1 MRVQQVRPKADGK
14 ANPMRNLEPNS
25 TENANV
31 APAEAGAGWATRTK
45 TDVTG
50 LLLELA
56 RALRGYCFYDETD
69 AQRRPLLDRAFRAVS
84 GELSRA
90 GTIDLELTE
99 AGFWIAGLS
108 QTVESTG
115 VLGPLERALR
125 AHGLLR
131 LRIDPTLTHTALH
144 GFFDLLGQPGDRFE
158 SPECFAR
165 SLAARDSQ
173 GLRVNDIDERR
184 GATTP
189 KLSTTPPRA
198 SASLGSMLLS
208 GEYGQRSLRGKSRKE
223 KPTLDSDPLIALAAD
238 DRGER
243 LRARLIEL
251 DRTVEDAAYQRLAS
265 DITVWA
271 QDLWNDELVDE
282 CYRALLVLA
291 DHAVGRGG
299 RPEAQARTAA
309 ACFAQLACGDRLDDL
324 IRRATRSGGSGI
336 RAAQLLLQL
345 GSVAVPA
352 LVDRICEEE
361 DPDRAAP
368 LRSLVLALGEA
379 SLPTLIVAIEGHD
392 DRRARIGIRLAGE
405 LQNPAVLPAL
415 MNALRAPDLARR
427 IETIRALGFLP
438 GEESKNALA
447 RALESNFE
455 EIVVVATQA
464 VATAEGSKAVPALL
478 DVLAASL
485 RTNRTNASRA
495 LVEVLGRLGD
505 ERAVPRL
512 SAILE
517 RRPMLRRAHQ
527 HAIQLAAIDALAI
540 LPTKEARRSIERA
553 ARHGARLV
561 RDRARKRLEE
571 IDQSCSTAG
580 QQRRHA

>member
-1 MRVQQVRPKADGK
+1 MRVQQGRPEADEN
-14 ANPMRNLEPNS
+14 ANPMRNPKPNS
-25 TENANV
+25 IENANV
-31 APAEAGAGWATRTK
+31 APAEAGSSNWATRTK
-45 TDVTG
+45 TDVTS

-56 RALRGYCFYDETD
+56 RALRGFSFYSETD
-69 AQRRPLLDRAFRAVS
+69 AQRRSLLDRAFRAVS

-90 GTIDLELTE
+90 GVIDLELTD

-108 QTVESTG
+108 QTVESDG
-115 VLGPLERALR
+115 VLGPLEAALHT
-125 AHGLLR
+125 HGLSR
-131 LRIDPTLTHTALH
+131 LRIDPSLTRTALH

-173 GLRVNDIDERR
+173 GLRLNDIDDRLVAE
-184 GATTP
+184 TP
-189 KLSTTPPRA
+189 KLSATSPRA
-198 SASLGSMLLS
+198 SASLGSMLIS
-208 GEYGQRSLRGKSRKE
+208 SEFGQPTQRGESRQE
-223 KPTLDSDPLIALAAD
+223 KPTLDSDPFGAPAAD

-251 DRTVEDAAYQRLAS
+251 DRTVEDAAYQRRAA

-271 QDLWNDELVDE
+271 QDLWNDELADE

-309 ACFAQLACGDRLDDL
+309 ACFAQLACGDRLGDL
-324 IRRATRSGGSGI
+324 IHRATASGGAGI

-345 GSVAVPA
+345 GSSAVPA
-352 LVDRICEEE
+352 LFDRICEQE
-361 DPDRAAP
+361 DPERSAP
-368 LRSLVLALGEA
+368 LHSLVLALGEA
-379 SLPTLIVAIEGHD
+379 SLPTLIAAIEGRDNH
-392 DRRARIGIRLAGE
+392 RARIGIRLAGE
-405 LQNPAVLPAL
+405 LQNSAVLPAL
-415 MNALRAPDLARR
+415 MNVLDAPELSRR
-427 IETIRALGFLP
+427 IETIRALSFLP

-447 RALESNFE
+447 GALESNFE
-455 EIVVVATQA
+455 EIVVAASQA
-464 VATAEGSKAVPALL
+464 VATSEGSRAVPVLL

-495 LVEVLGRLGD
+495 LIEVLGRLGD

-517 RRPMLRRAHQ
+517 RKPLLRRAHH

-540 LPTKEARRSIERA
+540 LPTKEARRSIERV
-553 ARHGARLV
+553 ARHGARPV
-561 RDRARKRLEE
+561 RDRARRRLEE
-571 IDQSCSTAG
+571 IGET
-580 QQRRHA
+580 R